1 MSSSNSR
8 QDGKRDVTLRFLA
21 EPGDVNF
28 GGKVHGGAAMKWI
41 DLAAYACS
49 AGWSGKYC
57 ITAYAGGIRFVAP
70 IHVGNLVE
78 VSAKVIYT
86 GSSSMHIAIDVQASD
101 PKELNNRLTTHCIVI
116 MVAVD
121 ENGNPTKV
129 PEWVPET
136 PEDIELRDSAIRLM
150 NMRKQIGEEMEAH
163 VKYLK

>member
-1 MSSSNSR
+1 MSS
-8 QDGKRDVTLRFLA
+8 GKREITLRFLA

-28 GGKVHGGAAMKWI
+28 GGKVHGGAVMKWI

-49 AGWSGKYC
+49 AAWSGKYC

-78 VSAKVIYT
+78 VTARVIYT
-86 GSSSMHIAIDVQASD
+86 GTSSMHIAIDVQASD
-101 PKELNNRLTTHCIVI
+101 PKELENRLTTHCIVI

-121 ENGNPTKV
+121 EQGKPTTV
-129 PEWVPET
+129 REWVPET
-136 PEDIELRDSAIRLM
+136 QEDIELRDSAIKLM
-150 NMRKQIGEEMEAH
+150 NMRKQIGDEMEAH

>member
-1 MSSSNSR
+1 MYYR
-8 QDGKRDVTLRFLA
+8 LRR
-21 EPGDVNF
+21 
-28 GGKVHGGAAMKWI
+28 
-41 DLAAYACS
+41 
-49 AGWSGKYC
+49 
-57 ITAYAGGIRFVAP
+57 GIRFVAP

-136 PEDIELRDSAIRLM
+136 SEDIELRDSAIRLM

>member
-1 MSSSNSR
+1 MSH
-8 QDGKRDVTLRFLA
+8 GKRDITLRFLA

-28 GGKVHGGAAMKWI
+28 GGKVHGGAVMKWI
-41 DLAAYACS
+41 DLAAYAN
-49 AGWSGKYC
+49 AAAWSGKYC

-86 GSSSMHIAIDVQASD
+86 GTSSMHIAIDVQASD
-101 PKELNNRLTTHCIVI
+101 PKEMKNRLTTHCIVI

-121 ENGNPTKV
+121 EHGKPSPV
-129 PEWVPET
+129 PEWIPET
-136 PEDIELRDSAIRLM
+136 TDDIKLRDSAIRLM
-150 NMRKQIGEEMEAH
+150 NMRKEIGEEMEAH

>member
-1 MSSSNSR
+1 MSNGQR
-8 QDGKRDVTLRFLA
+8 EITLRFLA
-21 EPGDVNF
+21 EPADVNF
-28 GGKVHGGAAMKWI
+28 GGKVHGGAVMKWI
-41 DLAAYACS
+41 DLAAYAN
-49 AGWSGKYC
+49 AAAWSGKYC

-86 GSSSMHIAIDVQASD
+86 GRTSMHIAIDVQASD
-101 PKELNNRLTTHCIVI
+101 PKVLENRLTTHCIVI

-121 ENGNPTKV
+121 EEGKPSSV

-136 PEDIELRDSAIRLM
+136 EDDIQLRDSAIRLM
-150 NMRKQIGEEMEAH
+150 NMRTQIGEEMEAH

>member
-1 MSSSNSR
+1 MST
-8 QDGKRDVTLRFLA
+8 GKRDITLRFLA
-21 EPGDVNF
+21 EPSDVNF
-28 GGKVHGGAAMKWI
+28 GGKVHGGAVMKWI
-41 DLAAYACS
+41 DLAAYAN
-49 AGWSGKYC
+49 AAAWSGKYC

-86 GSSSMHIAIDVQASD
+86 GRTSMHIAIDVQASD
-101 PKELNNRLTTHCIVI
+101 PTKLKNRLTTHCIVI

-121 ENGNPTKV
+121 EHGKPTEI
-129 PEWVPET
+129 PEWTPQT
-136 PEDIELRDSAIRLM
+136 PEDIALRDSAIRLM

>member
-1 MSSSNSR
+1 MEGG
-8 QDGKRDVTLRFLA
+8 QRDVTLRFLA

-28 GGKVHGGAAMKWI
+28 GGKVHGGAVMKWI

-49 AGWSGKYC
+49 AGWSAKYC

-101 PKELNNRLTTHCIVI
+101 PKTLERRLTTHCIVI

-121 ENGNPTKV
+121 EDGKPTQV
-129 PEWVPET
+129 PEWVPQTE
-136 PEDIELRDSAIRLM
+136 EDKMLRDSAIKLM
-150 NMRKQIGEEMEAH
+150 NMRKEIGEEMEAH